1 MRNLINK
8 ISSLF
13 TEILI
18 KIGFTKRKS
27 HSDLDAIG
35 FPHHAKNQLVED
47 FEMAAYHNQA

>member
-1 MRNLINK
+1 MRLLINK
-8 ISSLF
+8 IPSLF
-13 TEILI
+13 TAILI

-27 HSDLDAIG
+27 QSDLDAIG

>member
-1 MRNLINK
+1 MRLLINK

-18 KIGFTKRKS
+18 KVGFIKGKS
-27 HSDLDAIG
+27 QSDLDAIG
-35 FPHHAKNQLVED
+35 FPHHAKNQQVED

>member
-1 MRNLINK
+1 MRLLINK
-8 ISSLF
+8 ISSFF
-13 TEILI
+13 TELLI
-18 KIGFTKRKS
+18 KIRFAKRRS